1 MDFSVR
7 ALAAGLV
14 LAAAAQGAVA
24 SGIYSEG
31 IGARALGMGGAFV
44 AVADDS
50 TAVFWNPA
58 GLVQLQGRGVNLG
71 LYSMSTWMKHG
82 NGHGAHNAGADFAPE
97 MGDVFAKVYPSEPHY
112 FDRDKVFWPSAATAP
127 EFTGHW
133 NRGRYTLGF
142 GAFTLGGAYSD
153 YEGEGVDPLSGARVE
168 GSVYSLFG
176 LVDFN
181 SSIGVQVTERLSL
194 GLGLDLLVGYINVE
208 VDKDYLGSA
217 NAALPDY
224 RLDVHSDALG
234 YGVQGVFGA
243 LYKVH
248 PRLSVGAVY
257 RSGAKMKLEG
267 DSSATLRFLD
277 GNPGNDFDEKSDHR
291 HRFRFPPSWAL
302 GLAWRPSDRLL
313 LSFDWNRVDWT
324 KFYWPPGR
332 IKYEHPGAALLKSV
346 NKDPGWFPAD
356 SYRMGLEYRLSPQ
369 LTWRAGYY
377 KETSGGFPPQAE
389 NITYTVSGDME
400 IANTGVSY
408 SWKNWTGDFLVGTM
422 WGATSED
429 MEHRCLTLAANFR
442 RSFGR

>member
-153 YEGEGVDPLSGARVE
+153 YEGEGVDPLSGATVE

-181 SSIGVQVTERLSL
+181 SSIGVQVTEQLSL

-277 GNPGNDFDEKSDHR
+277 GDPGNDFDEKSDHR

-324 KFYWPPGR
+324 RFYWPPGR

-356 SYRMGLEYRLSPQ
+356 SYRMGFEYRLSPQ

>member
-153 YEGEGVDPLSGARVE
+153 YEGEGVDPLSGATVE

-324 KFYWPPGR
+324 RFYWPPGR

-356 SYRMGLEYRLSPQ
+356 SYRMGFEYRLSPQ

>member
-1 MDFSVR
+1 MDFSVT

-112 FDRDKVFWPSAATAP
+112 LDRDKVFWPSAATAP

-153 YEGEGVDPLSGARVE
+153 YEGEGVDPLSGATVE

-277 GNPGNDFDEKSDHR
+277 GDPGNDFDEKSDQY

-324 KFYWPPGR
+324 KFYWPAGR

-346 NKDPGWFPAD
+346 NNDPGWFPAD
-356 SYRMGLEYRLSPQ
+356 SYRMGFEYRLSPQ

-377 KETSGGFPPQAE
+377 KETSGGFPPEAE

>member
-153 YEGEGVDPLSGARVE
+153 YEGEGVDLLSGATVE

-217 NAALPDY
+217 HAALPDY

-324 KFYWPPGR
+324 RFYWPPGR

-356 SYRMGLEYRLSPQ
+356 SYRMGFEYRLSPQ

>member
-14 LAAAAQGAVA
+14 LATAAQGAVA

-31 IGARALGMGGAFV
+31 IGARALGMGGAYV

-50 TAVFWNPA
+50 TAVFCNPA
-58 GLVQLQGRGVNLG
+58 GLAQMEGRGVNLG

-127 EFTGHW
+127 EFTGYW
-133 NRGRYTLGF
+133 NRGRYTF
-142 GAFTLGGAYSD
+142 GGGVFALGGAYSD
-153 YEGEGVDPLSGARVE
+153 YEGDNVDPTTGADVE
-168 GSVYSLFG
+168 GSVYTLFG

-181 SSIGVQVTERLSL
+181 SSIGVRVTDKLNI
-194 GLGLDLLVGYINVE
+194 GVGVDVLVGYINGDI
-208 VDKDYLGSA
+208 DKDYLGSGS
-217 NAALPDY
+217 ALQPDY
-224 RLDVHSDALG
+224 RFDVETQSLG
-234 YGVQGVFGA
+234 YGLQGVFGVQYR
-243 LYKVH
+243 LH
-248 PRLSVGAVY
+248 PRLTVGAVY
-257 RSGAKMKLEG
+257 RSGARMDLEG
-267 DSSATLRFLD
+267 ETSSRLNFLD
-277 GNPGNDFDEKSDHR
+277 GDPTNDLDEESDHTI
-291 HRFRFPPSWAL
+291 RFRFPPSWAV

-324 KFYWPPGR
+324 KFYWPLGR
-332 IKYEHPGAALLKSV
+332 VDYEREGVLLRSV
-346 NKDPGWFPAD
+346 NNDPGWFPAD
-356 SYRMGLEYRLSPQ
+356 SYRMGFEYRLSPQ

-377 KETSGGFPPQAE
+377 KETTGGFPQEAE

-400 IANTGVSY
+400 IVNTGVSY

-429 MEHRCLTLAANFR
+429 MEHHCLTLAANFR

>member
-58 GLVQLQGRGVNLG
+58 GLAQLQGRGVNLG

-153 YEGEGVDPLSGARVE
+153 YEGEGVDPLSGATVE

-217 NAALPDY
+217 QAALPDY

-356 SYRMGLEYRLSPQ
+356 SYRMGFEYRLSPQ

>member
-153 YEGEGVDPLSGARVE
+153 YEGEGVDLLSGATVE

-217 NAALPDY
+217 HAALPDY

-277 GNPGNDFDEKSDHR
+277 GDPGNDFDEKSDHR

-324 KFYWPPGR
+324 RFYWPPGR

-356 SYRMGLEYRLSPQ
+356 SYRMGFEYRLSPQ